1 MPIITSAFLP
11 PSPLLIP
18 EIGKENTKILEQTT
32 RAYHEIA
39 ESLKESEIETLIII
53 SAHGLLKLDRI
64 SLNIAPRLNLNFKE
78 FGLLKT
84 IKSFPPALKI
94 SSAVQKEIGQKREIR
109 FVSEED
115 LNYGSA
121 VPLYMFNSHLKSI
134 KVLPIHVSSS
144 LSKMDHYIM
153 GQKLAEVLKARP
165 EKIALIATGTLS
177 HKLKKNSPGGYSP
190 KGARFDNRLIE
201 LLKDPEGMNK
211 IIHFDEKLA
220 DEAVERSLNQI
231 SLLLG
236 IIGDNYQAKILSYQ
250 NDFGIGY
257 LSASFDLQ
265 IAQI

>member
-18 EIGKENTKILEQTT
+18 EIGKENTKILEKTT
-32 RAYHEIA
+32 QAYQEIGRDL
-39 ESLKESEIETLIII
+39 EELEIDTLIII
-53 SAHGLLKLDRI
+53 SAHGPLKLDKI
-64 SLNIAPRLNLNFKE
+64 SFNIAPNLNLNFKE
-78 FGLLKT
+78 FGHLKT
-84 IKSFPPALKI
+84 IKRFYPALKI
-94 SSAVQKEIGQKREIR
+94 SSAIAKEMGQKREVR

-121 VPLYMFNSHLKSI
+121 VPLYMLDSYLKSI
-134 KVLPIHVSSS
+134 KVLPVHTSSS
-144 LSKMDHYIM
+144 LNKKEHYIV
-153 GQKLAEVLKARP
+153 GQKMAEVLKERS

-177 HKLKKNSPGGYSP
+177 HRLKKNSPGGYSP
-190 KGARFDNRLIE
+190 KGSRFDNRLIE
-201 LLKDPEGMNK
+201 LFKDPNGLNK
-211 IIHFDEKLA
+211 IINFDEKLA
-220 DEAVERSLNQI
+220 DEALERSLNQI

-257 LSASFDLQ
+257 LSVSFDLQ

>member
-32 RAYHEIA
+32 LAYQEIGDNL
-39 ESLKESEIETLIII
+39 EKQEIETLIII
-53 SAHGLLKLDRI
+53 SAHGPLKLDKVSI
-64 SLNIAPRLNLNFKE
+64 NIAPSLNLNFKE
-78 FGLLKT
+78 FGYLKT
-84 IKSFPPALKI
+84 IKSFFPALKI
-94 SSAVQKEIGQKREIR
+94 SSAILKEIGQKRAVR
-109 FVSEED
+109 FVSEAD

-121 VPLYMFNSHLKSI
+121 VPLYMLDPYLKSI
-134 KVLPIHVSSS
+134 KVLPIYASSS
-144 LSKMDHYIM
+144 LSKADHYSL
-153 GQKLAEVLKARP
+153 GQRLAEVLKARP

-177 HKLKKNSPGGYSP
+177 HRLKKNSPGGYSP

-201 LLKDPEGMNK
+201 LLKDPEGLNK
-211 IIHFDEKLA
+211 IINFDEKLA
-220 DEAVERSLNQI
+220 DEAIERSLSQL

-257 LSASFDLQ
+257 LSVNFDLQ

>member
-18 EIGKENTKILEQTT
+18 EIGKENTKILEQTI
-32 RAYHEIA
+32 RSYQEIG

-53 SAHGLLKLDRI
+53 SAHGPLKLDKI
-64 SLNIAPRLNLNFKE
+64 SLNISPSLNLNFKE
-78 FGLLKT
+78 FGHLQT
-84 IKSFPPALKI
+84 IKSFFPALKI
-94 SSAVQKEIGQKREIR
+94 SSDIQKEIGQKREIR
-109 FVSEED
+109 FVSEKD

-121 VPLYMFNSHLKSI
+121 VPLYLFDSYLKSI
-134 KVLPIHVSSS
+134 KVLPIHVSSA
-144 LSKMDHYIM
+144 LNKMDHYQM
-153 GQKLAEVLKARP
+153 GQRLAEVLKARP

-201 LLKDPEGMNK
+201 LLYDPEGMEK
-211 IIHFDEKLA
+211 IINFDEKLA
-220 DEAVERSLNQI
+220 NEALERSLNQL

-236 IIGDNYQAKILSYQ
+236 IIGSNYQAKILSYQ